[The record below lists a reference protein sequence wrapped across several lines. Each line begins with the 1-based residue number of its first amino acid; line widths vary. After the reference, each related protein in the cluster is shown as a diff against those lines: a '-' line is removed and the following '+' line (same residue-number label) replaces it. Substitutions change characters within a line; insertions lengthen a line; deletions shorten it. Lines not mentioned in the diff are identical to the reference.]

1 MHVVIAKDERQKKR
15 KKKRDMITIA
25 SYTSTTWKKTKK
37 DGCFRVLG
45 IELQVSGL
53 RWKRQ
58 TLKMQT
64 LKIKSRHANHC
75 TIPDCNLCHLL
86 GIGHVVLVYLPTDL
100 TGTWVTSRG

>member
-15 KKKRDMITIA
+15 KKEKRHGYYCQLHIYDQE
-25 SYTSTTWKKTKK
+25 KNKK

-64 LKIKSRHANHC
+64 LKIKGRYANHC
-75 TIPDCNLCHLL
+75 TIPDYNLYHL
-86 GIGHVVLVYLPTDL
+86 V
-100 TGTWVTSRG
+100 